1 MNIVE
6 SDAAQQAE
14 STASDLRS
22 KLAPVGLIGE
32 GLLYASLG
40 FIAIN
45 VALGDSDSQDTSK
58 SGAIERVA
66 EAPFGKFLMI
76 VLAVGLVAL
85 VLWKA
90 TQAIAGD
97 PVDGGEATDRAK
109 YAVKAFLYTG
119 SAATA
124 VTILIANWSRRSS
137 GSSGSDGGSGG
148 GQQEGAAVLMDLPA

>member
-1 MNIVE
+1 MNIE

-22 KLAPVGLIGE
+22 KLAPVGLVGK

-97 PVDGGEATDRAK
+97 P
-109 YAVKAFLYTG
+109 
-119 SAATA
+119 
-124 VTILIANWSRRSS
+124 
-137 GSSGSDGGSGG
+137 
-148 GQQEGAAVLMDLPA
+148 